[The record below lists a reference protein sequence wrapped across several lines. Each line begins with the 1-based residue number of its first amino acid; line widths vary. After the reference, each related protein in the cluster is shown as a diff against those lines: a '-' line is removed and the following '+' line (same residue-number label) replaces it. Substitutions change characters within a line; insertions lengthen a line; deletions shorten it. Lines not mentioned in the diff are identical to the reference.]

1 MGFSL
6 RQTDQIKLNADGKS
20 YSVNIRQGETLK
32 LPLFQVLSG
41 AENQRY
47 EELQANGRSAADIIK
62 DIFKY
67 EIQGG
72 GTTANVS
79 DIGELTGVLIG
90 NATLIIT
97 SKRAV
102 APQQT
107 NLTVSVDVKTDSFFG
122 PDGVLTPAIDS
133 VEKYVSDALKTVG
146 GYIGT
151 GAEWAGRQIFS
162 GSQFI
167 QEKLGIDDSKLSD
180 EDKEK
185 LKQREEDAE
194 KDLFAKLIGL
204 PSADLIPLLTT
215 GLKIYLA
222 YISGQN
228 LYMEAQIISSIR
240 SIADY
245 DRFPPAKKLRIAK
258 ILKTEVSTLENI
270 AKTMQK
276 LRVIPDLV
284 EKLIVGDNPDY
295 GSLLSGL
302 LDHFGAPTL
311 EDLSPDLKCVVNELV
326 VEKLAINVARKEKS
340 VNESLDVKD
349 ESKFRAIGLLNGDMS
364 PQNIEYAKIAQL
376 DYLIVSFLS
385 DLKFESISKIP
396 TIYQTKIGRES
407 GAPDIKWEPL
417 PKNQGGGVF
426 YEFFPKLDKQLFFYL
441 GLYSLITNVTL
452 SDQSGKPLGK
462 YRDPY
467 AKLPDLVQSDGSILF
482 NSKYPTFAELYPMIF
497 SETGRYSINQL
508 RNIESQAKPKQVDS
522 ENGRITGIRR
532 PAGEFFKLNIITE
545 QYGSRLSAAKNREN
559 PNNVGPKGMALPN
572 GKPFEPGFI
581 ATADHA
587 FEGVRNAEN
596 DMIVALSERWDFLVA
611 NNIIVPDKKNTG
623 WLTADFN
630 ALGVVSNTND
640 FGMLNTRTTLGVT
653 KLAEARDDKADTTDI
668 NSAKEDIARSI
679 QKVVSIR
686 QINGKYT
693 RQNIIDIV
701 LGNRVKVTEIKPKL
715 DIGLSPLSDLIGI
728 SKSYRLKLIEL
739 GFDYG
744 RENGYFT
751 VSGDGKV
758 SYISVASKITE
769 DEYNSLLQEIES
781 LVIEE
786 DFIVKELGELGGDND
801 PIIIQQV
808 QNLERKLS
816 QIQKNLEN
824 KRKTRDEYKDK
835 INTEERIKNNNSKL
849 DGLKNKI
856 DDLLQKIKEVEDGQ
870 ERLRSARPD
879 SSGNYSIGQP
889 PLTAA
894 DIAKA
899 IAENEKKLKEL
910 RAELQQLES
919 EVLSI
924 KEDNKELGYEEPS
937 VPEDS
942 SGLTPCLDKYLKMQ
956 FMDIFQEI
964 DYGRLPQ
971 PVKSILNG
979 IGEYV
984 GVSPSDISKTWEL
997 ISVGNNLYNIGK
1009 LGPDAWDEMSPENK
1023 AWFAK
1028 KFGID
1033 EEWAGDAIKFGADI
1047 SLLAQGKSS
1056 DNLVGLLDKGFL
1068 RFRDTFLEKFA
1079 PGASSWRDFERLDPK
1094 LQSTIA
1100 ICLGFKPDDK
1110 GSHVVKAQRVIRRA
1124 VNFERSVKDAITIK
1138 NSIIARKEQFDKL
1151 GGKGNPEMIESLGN
1165 DLELTPGLLGNLYDS
1180 TSEIVADPYAD
1191 FMDNIPSV
1199 LGGDP
1204 GWRQK
1209 MDIPEINSLD
1219 PLPHQGKSVTL
1230 DVIENP
1236 SVPIPTTL
1244 VEKLKKLVDEKAII
1258 SDNNQVSFNSDG
1270 SIDWNDNV
1278 QITEKAIENG
1288 KLPVKFNLIKGN
1300 FICNNVKLT
1309 SLENSPKIVNGEFNC
1324 SNNLL
1329 TSLTNSPEEVF
1340 TFDCSGNSGLNS
1352 LVGLPKI
1359 IKGRNFDKTVL
1370 IPESKEML
1378 INCSNCG
1385 ITSLDALNDIT
1396 KFGLGGIDCSNNKIE
1411 TLFSSNIN
1419 ANIQSVTNFNCSNN
1433 LLTSLEKSPIIVKDS
1448 LSNYGSYDASN
1459 NKIKQLP
1466 DGLFT
1471 SMRCENFNISNNE
1484 FVDLSFIPIEVNGV
1498 LNVTGNR
1505 GKGLND
1511 SDLGKN
1517 RFTPNGRETTT
1528 NRRCAIKIAKTDTSE
1543 YADRMF
1549 PSEEETQTKSYQY
1562 TSEGQTY
1569 TYIWCSGMGRKDQG
1583 RCRKDAREK
1592 HWYEDNEMFLEPI
1605 DASEPSLGYIYIG
1618 DDVCPKSK

>member
-6 RQTDQIKLNADGKS
+6 RQTDQIKLNNDGQT
-20 YSVNIRQGETLK
+20 YTATIRQGETLK

-41 AENQRY
+41 NENARY

-90 NATLIIT
+90 TATLIIT

-107 NLTVSVDVKTDSFFG
+107 NLTVTVDVKTDSFFG

-180 EDKEK
+180 DEKKK
-185 LKQREEDAE
+185 LKEREEDAE

-204 PSADLIPLLTT
+204 PSADLIPVLTT

-245 DRFPPAKKLRIAK
+245 DRFPAAKKLRIAK

-270 AKTMQK
+270 AKTMRK

-326 VEKLAINVARKEKS
+326 IQKLAINVARKEKS
-340 VNESLDVKD
+340 INETLETVD
-349 ESKFRAIGLLNGDMS
+349 ETKWVPSGIFDGDMS
-364 PQNIEYAKIAQL
+364 PENVKKVVNAQL
-376 DYLIVSFLS
+376 DTILLQLISKLR
-385 DLKFESISKIP
+385 FESISKSIP
-396 TIYQTKIGRES
+396 KSSKNTPMPELRF
-407 GAPDIKWEPL
+407 PL
-417 PKNQGGGVF
+417 I
-426 YEFFPKLDKQLFFYL
+426 FPKLDKQLIFWIGTWGYL
-441 GLYSLITNVTL
+441 QNEPNRRDDVRHPWVKINDNTWTPDIDESKTPSFAEVYSDIFIREYTQKEIDAFAAHAAPSREIEVGSGQYDENLNETGVRKVWIPAGILYQIDAIEMTRGKLVENYDSTPTDLF
-452 SDQSGKPLGK
+452 GKPLPKRGSLDIR
-462 YRDPY
+462 YP
-467 AKLPDLVQSDGSILF
+467 DGSPYDKFTKSLRKTILKDDVT
-482 NSKYPTFAELYPMIF
+482 N
-497 SETGRYSINQL
+497 
-508 RNIESQAKPKQVDS
+508 
-522 ENGRITGIRR
+522 
-532 PAGEFFKLNIITE
+532 
-545 QYGSRLSAAKNREN
+545 
-559 PNNVGPKGMALPN
+559 
-572 GKPFEPGFI
+572 
-581 ATADHA
+581 A
-587 FEGVRNAEN
+587 FVTDRNAEN
-596 DMIVALSERWDFLVA
+596 DIILAFSERYDFLRE
-611 NNIIVPDKKNTG
+611 NNIIIPDPKNPG
-623 WLTADFN
+623 WLTIDIKILNGMSAD
-630 ALGVVSNTND
+630 VV
-640 FGMLNTRTTLGVT
+640 TTI
-653 KLAEARDDKADTTDI
+653 AERLEEQIDKTDVDA
-668 NSAKEDIARSI
+668 AKEEIAKII

-693 RQNIIDIV
+693 RQNILDIV
-701 LGNRVKVTEIKPKL
+701 SGKRVKIAEIKPKL
-715 DIGLSPLSDLIGI
+715 DIGLSPLSDLIGTG
-728 SKSYRLKLIEL
+728 KLYRAKLLDL

-751 VSGDGKV
+751 VNGDGKV
-758 SYISVASKITE
+758 SYVSVVSKITE
-769 DEYNSLLQEIES
+769 DEYTSLLQEIES

-786 DFIVKELGELGGDND
+786 DFIVKELGELGGDTD

-816 QIQKNLEN
+816 QIQKTLEN
-824 KRKTRDEYKDK
+824 KRKIRDEYKDK

-849 DGLKNKI
+849 DGLKNKREDI
-856 DDLLQKIKEVEDGQ
+856 LKQIEEVNDAIKK
-870 ERLRSARPD
+870 LREAKPSEPYWTPEII
-879 SSGNYSIGQP
+879 SKGIQGN
-889 PLTAA
+889 
-894 DIAKA
+894 
-899 IAENEKKLKEL
+899 NEKLKEL
-910 RAELQQLES
+910 NAELQQLES
-919 EVLSI
+919 EILALT
-924 KEDNKELGYEEPS
+924 EDNKELGYEDPID
-937 VPEDS
+937 VEDS
-942 SGLTPCLDKYLKMQ
+942 TGLTPCLDKYLKMQ

-964 DYGRLPQ
+964 DYGNLPQ

-979 IGEYV
+979 VGEYV
-984 GVSPSDISKTWEL
+984 GISPSDISKTWEL

-1056 DNLVGLLDKGFL
+1056 DNLIGLLDKGFL

-1110 GSHVVKAQRVIRRA
+1110 GSHVVKAQRVVRRA
-1124 VNFERSVKDAITIK
+1124 VNFEKSIKDAITIK
-1138 NSIIARKEQFDKL
+1138 NSIIAKKEQFDKL
-1151 GGKGNPEMIESLGN
+1151 GGKGNPEMIESLTN
-1165 DLELTPGLLGNLYDS
+1165 DLELSPSLLGNLYES
-1180 TSEIVADPYAD
+1180 TSEIIRDPYSD
-1191 FMDNIPSV
+1191 FMDNIPSA

-1209 MDIPEINSLD
+1209 MGVPEVNSLA
-1219 PLPHQGKSVTL
+1219 PIPYQGKKVTL

-1236 SVPIPTTL
+1236 NVAIPTTL
-1244 VEKLKKLVDEKAII
+1244 VEKLKKMVEDKAII
-1258 SDNNQVSFNSDG
+1258 SNNNQISFNPDG
-1270 SIDWNDNV
+1270 SVDWNDDV
-1278 QITEKAIENG
+1278 QITDKALENG
-1288 KLPVKFNLIKGN
+1288 KFPVKFNRIKGN
-1300 FICNNVKLT
+1300 FVCSSINLST
-1309 SLENSPKIVNGEFNC
+1309 LENAPKIVEGTFNC
-1324 SNNLL
+1324 SGNKL
-1329 TSLTNSPEEVF
+1329 TSLTNSPEDVFIFDCSNNTTLTSLNGISKIIRASSAEKTSAKPESIEVILNVSNCALTNLDDLASITTF
-1340 TFDCSGNSGLNS
+1340 GMGGINCSNNKIVEFYSSGITPTITQVTNFDCSGNKLTTLANS
-1352 LVGLPKI
+1352 PVI
-1359 IKGRNFDKTVL
+1359 IKD
-1370 IPESKEML
+1370 S
-1378 INCSNCG
+1378 
-1385 ITSLDALNDIT
+1385 
-1396 KFGLGGIDCSNNKIE
+1396 FGM
-1411 TLFSSNIN
+1411 
-1419 ANIQSVTNFNCSNN
+1419 
-1433 LLTSLEKSPIIVKDS
+1433 
-1448 LSNYGSYDASN
+1448 YGSYNASN

-1471 SMRCENFNISNNE
+1471 SMRCKDFDISNNE
-1484 FVDLSFIPIEVNGV
+1484 FVDLSFIPIEVTGTF
-1498 LNVTGNR
+1498 NVTGNR
-1505 GKGLND
+1505 GKGFND

-1528 NRRCAIKIAKTDTSE
+1528 NRRCSIKIAKTDTSE
-1543 YADRMF
+1543 YADKMF

-1592 HWYEDNEMFLEPI
+1592 YWYTDNMMFLEPI

>member
-20 YSVNIRQGETLK
+20 YSVTIRQGETLK

-270 AKTMQK
+270 AKTMRK

-340 VNESLDVKD
+340 VNETLDTIDKTKWVPSGIFD
-349 ESKFRAIGLLNGDMS
+349 GDMS
-364 PQNIEYAKIAQL
+364 PENVKKVVNAQL
-376 DYLIVSFLS
+376 DTILLQFISKLR
-385 DLKFESISKIP
+385 FESISKSIP
-396 TIYQTKIGRES
+396 IS
-407 GAPDIKWEPL
+407 S
-417 PKNQGGGVF
+417 KNTPMPELRFPVI
-426 YEFFPKLDKQLFFYL
+426 FPKLDKQLVFFIGTWAYL
-441 GLYSLITNVTL
+441 Q
-452 SDQSGKPLGK
+452 SDKR
-462 YRDPY
+462 YRDIVKHPW
-467 AKLPDLVQSDGSILF
+467 AKTLDNDWTPNLDESQT
-482 NSKYPTFAELYPMIF
+482 PTFAEVYPNIF
-497 SETGRYSINQL
+497 IREYTDKEILAFAAHAAPSRELEIGSGKYDSDLNETGVRKVWI
-508 RNIESQAKPKQVDS
+508 
-522 ENGRITGIRR
+522 
-532 PAGEFFKLNIITE
+532 PAGILHQIDAID
-545 QYGSRLSAAKNREN
+545 YSRGRLVEN
-559 PNNVGPKGMALPN
+559 YDQSPTDLF
-572 GKPFEPGFI
+572 GKPLPKRGSLDIRYPDGSPYDKFTKSLRTPILKDDVTNAFI
-581 ATADHA
+581 TD
-587 FEGVRNAEN
+587 RNAEN
-596 DMIVALSERWDFLVA
+596 DIILAFSERYDFLVE
-611 NNIIVPDKKNTG
+611 NKIISADPKNPG
-623 WLTADFN
+623 WLTININIMNGLSAES
-630 ALGVVSNTND
+630 VSTIFERLED
-640 FGMLNTRTTLGVT
+640 
-653 KLAEARDDKADTTDI
+653 AIDTTDI
-668 NSAKEDIARSI
+668 DTSKEYIARNI

-686 QINGKYT
+686 QINNKYT

-758 SYISVASKITE
+758 SYISAAEKLTE
-769 DEYNSLLQEIES
+769 NEYNSLLQEIES

-786 DFIVKELGELGGDND
+786 DLIVRELGEIGGDND
-801 PIIIQQV
+801 PTIIQQSI
-808 QNLERKLS
+808 NLERRLAEV
-816 QIQKNLEN
+816 QKNLEN
-824 KRKTRDEYKDK
+824 KRKIRDEYKDK

-849 DGLKNKI
+849 DGLKNKREDI
-856 DDLLQKIKEVEDGQ
+856 LKKIEEVNDAIKKLREAKPSEPYWTPEIIAKGIKE
-870 ERLRSARPD
+870 
-879 SSGNYSIGQP
+879 NN
-889 PLTAA
+889 
-894 DIAKA
+894 DI
-899 IAENEKKLKEL
+899 LKEL
-910 RAELQQLES
+910 RAELQLLES
-919 EVLSI
+919 DILKISE
-924 KEDNKELGYEEPS
+924 ENKELGYEEPPVS
-937 VPEDS
+937 EDS

-984 GVSPSDISKTWEL
+984 GVSPSDISKSWEL
-997 ISVGNNLYNIGK
+997 ISVGKNLYEIGK

-1300 FICNNVKLT
+1300 FICNNAKLT

-1378 INCSNCG
+1378 INCSNCA

-1396 KFGLGGIDCSNNKIE
+1396 NFGLGGIDCSNNKIE

-1433 LLTSLEKSPIIVKDS
+1433 LLTSLEKSPTIVKDS

-1528 NRRCAIKIAKTDTSE
+1528 SRRCSIKVAKTDTSE

-1592 HWYEDNEMFLEPI
+1592 HWYIDNMMFLEPI